1 MHNMGDVLEDAP
13 VSEEDAPVSEEDGK
27 LERQGA
33 AAREAVQ

>member
-1 MHNMGDVLEDAP
+1 MGDVLEDAP

>member
-1 MHNMGDVLEDAP
+1 MGDVLGDAP
-13 VSEEDAPVSEEDGK
+13 GSEEDGK